1 MSAYPAAMRRFILIF
16 VLLATACSTTTMPVS
31 KPGDEAA
38 VRASM
43 NGFMDAL
50 NALDADRMSAYFAD
64 DITGF
69 VPLAQADRVEGRE
82 AMTRIFRNFVV
93 RTKPTTPR
101 LNIIPEDME
110 VLVSGDL
117 GVVSFNVR
125 EKSPDVTRR
134 RTFVFVRHGEQW
146 FIRHAHASDFFAA
159 AK

>member
-1 MSAYPAAMRRFILIF
+1 MSAYPAAMRRFILLVF
-16 VLLATACSTTTMPVS
+16 LATACSTTTTVS
-31 KPGDEAA
+31 RPGDEAA
-38 VRASM
+38 VRAAM

-110 VLVSGDL
+110 VLVSGDI
-117 GVVSFNVR
+117 GVASFNVR

-134 RTFVFVRHGEQW
+134 RTFVFVRHGDRW
-146 FIRHAHASDFFAA
+146 LIRHAHASDFLGTP
-159 AK
+159 K

>member
-1 MSAYPAAMRRFILIF
+1 
-16 VLLATACSTTTMPVS
+16 
-31 KPGDEAA
+31 
-38 VRASM
+38 M

-50 NALDADRMSAYFAD
+50 NVLDADRMSSYFAD

-82 AMTRIFRNFVV
+82 AMTRIFRNFVA

-101 LNIIPEDME
+101 LNIIPEDVE

-134 RTFVFVRHGEQW
+134 RTFVFVRHGDRW
-146 FIRHAHASDFFAA
+146 LIRHAHASDFVGSP
-159 AK
+159 K

>member
-1 MSAYPAAMRRFILIF
+1 MSAYAAAMRRFMLILVF
-16 VLLATACSTTTMPVS
+16 LAAACATTTPVS
-31 KPGDEAA
+31 RPGEEAA
-38 VRASM
+38 VRAAM

-50 NALDADRMSAYFAD
+50 NALDAERMSAYFAD

-82 AMTRIFRNFVV
+82 AMTRIFRNFVA
-93 RTKPTTPR
+93 RTKPMTPR

-134 RTFVFVRHGEQW
+134 RTFVFVRHGDRW
-146 FIRHAHASDFFAA
+146 LIRHAHATDFAGSPR
-159 AK
+159 

>member
-1 MSAYPAAMRRFILIF
+1 MVRLRFTLIF
-16 VLLATACSTTTMPVS
+16 VCLAAGCSTTAPPVS
-31 KPGDEAA
+31 RAGDEAA
-38 VRASM
+38 VRSAM

-50 NALDADRMSAYFAD
+50 NALDVERMSAFFAD
-64 DITGF
+64 DITSF

-82 AMTRIFRNFVV
+82 AVTRIFRNFVA

-110 VLVSGDL
+110 VFVSGDL

-134 RTFVFVRHGEQW
+134 RTFVFVRSGNRW
-146 FIRHAHASDFFAA
+146 LIRHAHASDFAA
-159 AK
+159 NPR